1 MTGPGLVFHLF
12 RRSTKVQHKRMIMTV
27 IALTWGTISI
37 VLLLAFGEGLQR
49 NMQKNQR
56 GMGEGIVVVW
66 PGESE
71 KPFEG
76 LPVGRRITLRPEDVQ
91 YALANIPDLEAASG
105 EMRQWGI
112 QLSYGRKSVNS
123 RAFGAEPA
131 YENMRA
137 QVGEPG
143 GRYINETDMKERRR
157 VLFIGNETRDNL
169 FGEGQDPVGK
179 VILLNRVPF
188 TVIGVL
194 KKKMQMG
201 MYGGP
206 DADRVTMPLTTFE
219 AFFGRH
225 TLNNMIYKPADPSR
239 SAAVQKKFF
248 AVMGKKLRFHPEDT
262 RAFYLWDTI
271 KTQGMMTNIL
281 LGIKV
286 FLGII
291 GGLTLLIGGVG
302 VANIMYAVVK
312 QRTVEIGIM
321 MALGARRSA
330 IMGPLILETLTLTAM
345 GGICGIGLGAA
356 IVQVLGWLQ
365 GMAKSEAMQFLGK
378 PTFSASLAL
387 VTVAILGVIGFMA
400 GYFPA
405 RRATAIQPALV
416 LRYE

>member
-1 MTGPGLVFHLF
+1 MTTPGLILHLF
-12 RRSTKVQHKRMIMTV
+12 RRATRIQFKRMVMTV
-27 IALTWGTISI
+27 MALTWGTISI

-49 NMQKNQR
+49 NMARNQK

-66 PGESE
+66 PGETE
-71 KPFEG
+71 KAFEG
-76 LPVGRRITLRPEDVQ
+76 FPAGRRITMRPEDVE
-91 YALANIPDLEAASG
+91 YALANIPEIAAASG

-112 QLSYGRKSVNS
+112 QLAYGRKSVNN
-123 RAFGAEPA
+123 RAFGVDPS
-131 YENMRA
+131 YGDLRA
-137 QVGEPG
+137 HYPEEG
-143 GRYINETDMKERRR
+143 GRFLNATDMHERRR
-157 VLFIGNETRDNL
+157 VLFIGNEVRDEL
-169 FGEGQDPVGK
+169 FGEKGEAVGR
-179 VILLNRVPF
+179 VVLLNRVPF

-206 DADRVTMPLTTFE
+206 DASRVTMPLTTFS
-219 AFFGRH
+219 ALFGR
-225 TLNNMIYKPADPSR
+225 TTINNLIYKPADPSQR
-239 SAAVQKKFF
+239 EAVQKKFF

-271 KTQGMMTNIL
+271 KTSALMTNML
-281 LGIKV
+281 FGIKI

-291 GGLTLLIGGVG
+291 GGLTLLIAGVG

-312 QRTVEIGIM
+312 QRTIEFGIL

-330 IMGPLILETLTLTAM
+330 IMGPLILETLFLTAL
-345 GGICGIGLGAA
+345 GGIFGIGIGAA
-356 IVQVLGWLQ
+356 LVQLLGWLQ

-378 PTFSASLAL
+378 PTFSATLAI
-387 VTVAILGVIGFMA
+387 VTVVILGIIGFLA

-405 RRATAIQPALV
+405 RRATSIQPAQV